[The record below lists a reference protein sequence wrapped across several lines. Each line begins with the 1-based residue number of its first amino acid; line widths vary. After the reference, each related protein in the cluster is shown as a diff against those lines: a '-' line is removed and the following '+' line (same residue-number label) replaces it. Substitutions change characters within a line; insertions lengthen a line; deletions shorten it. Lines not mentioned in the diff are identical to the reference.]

1 MKAVKRSKSGIR
13 LFVMLSFDI
22 LVRLWWYVVACY
34 ARRCDKRRYFLFPYF
49 SGFNVLC
56 LEFGLKKRLLID
68 SLKII
73 FFSIKPFTIRFVK
86 KTLLLLLI

>member
-1 MKAVKRSKSGIR
+1 MKAVKRSKSGTR
-13 LFVMLSFDI
+13 LFVMPSFDI

-34 ARRCDKRRYFLFPYF
+34 ARRCDKRRYFLFPDF

-68 SLKII
+68 SLKDN
-73 FFSIKPFTIRFVK
+73 FLFN
-86 KTLLLLLI
+86 